1 MRKTPMIVS
10 LAIAAVLV
18 AAYVAQAST
27 GGSRAKASTG
37 GSKAKAA
44 TTVHVVEHA
53 TTDLVVDTGPS
64 GDSSGDLLT
73 FANDVFDETNTNKV
87 GRDQG
92 DCIRINTTE
101 GSWECRWITFLKG
114 GAITVE
120 GPFFDTKDSVM
131 AITGGRGKYKDAR
144 GSMELTA
151 LADLSGYDF
160 IFHIVA

>member
-1 MRKTPMIVS
+1 MRKTPMIVAG
-10 LAIAAVLV
+10 AIAVVLV
-18 AAYVAQAST
+18 AAYVAQAS
-27 GGSRAKASTG
+27 SPHRRATT
-37 GSKAKAA
+37 

-53 TTDLVVDTGPS
+53 TTDLTVDTGPT

-73 FANDVFDETNTNKV
+73 FANDVFDETNTDKV

-92 DCIRINTTE
+92 DCIRINVTE

-114 GAITVE
+114 GAITIE

-144 GSMELTA
+144 GSMELKA
-151 LADLSGYDF
+151 LLDLSGYDF
-160 IFHIVA
+160 IFHLNQ

>member
-1 MRKTPMIVS
+1 MIVVG
-10 LAIAAVLV
+10 AIAVVLV
-18 AAYVAQAST
+18 AGYVAQATT
-27 GGSRAKASTG
+27 GHRATTTTVHRATT
-37 GSKAKAA
+37 
-44 TTVHVVEHA
+44 TTVHVIEHA
-53 TTDLVVDTGPS
+53 TTDLTVDTGPS

-73 FANDVFDETNTNKV
+73 FANDVFDETNTDKV

-92 DCIRINTTE
+92 DCVRINTTD

-120 GPFFDTKDSVM
+120 GPFFDTKDSVL

-144 GSMELTA
+144 GSMELKA

-160 IFHIVA
+160 IFHLNA

>member
-1 MRKTPMIVS
+1 MRKTPLIV
-10 LAIAAVLV
+10 AGAMVIVLV
-18 AAYVAQAST
+18 AAYVAQARST
-27 GGSRAKASTG
+27 HAHARAT
-37 GSKAKAA
+37 
-44 TTVHVVEHA
+44 TTVHVIERA

-73 FANDVFDETNTNKV
+73 FANDVFDETNTDKV

-92 DCIRINTTE
+92 DCIRINVTE

-120 GPFFDTKDSVM
+120 GPFFDAKDSVM

-144 GSMELTA
+144 GSMELKA
-151 LADLSGYDF
+151 LLDLSGYDF
-160 IFHIVA
+160 IFHLNQ